1 MSNLTEQYVKDILE
15 RFHHE
20 LLEENLIK
28 TKSVQSITI
37 DDNTVKV
44 AIRLGFPCAGAQN
57 EIIESLRSTLEASE
71 DISTVDIELSWKVS
85 AHKVEVE
92 APPIEGI
99 KNIIAVASG
108 KGGVGKSTTAVNLAL
123 ALKAEGSTVGVLD
136 ADIYGPSQPTML
148 GVKGEHPTSHDQQ
161 TFEPVKAHGMNVM
174 SIGFLVE
181 EDTATIW
188 RGPMVSNA
196 LQQLLSQTNWGGLDY
211 LVIDLPPGTGDIQL
225 TLAQKVPVTAALI
238 VTTPQDIALIDA
250 KKAVS
255 MFNKVN
261 IPSLGVVENMATH
274 ICSQCGHTEAIFGE
288 GGGSILADQY
298 GVPLLGS
305 LPLEMGIREQT
316 DSGSPTVA
324 SEPEGQVAGI
334 YRDIARKFAARMA
347 VIPKDFRGDSA
358 PIMFR
363 EA

>member
-1 MSNLTEQYVKDILE
+1 MSNPTEQTVKDILE

-20 LLEENLIK
+20 LFEENLIK
-28 TKSVQSITI
+28 TKSVQSIEI
-37 DDNTVKV
+37 EGGAVKV
-44 AIRLGFPCAGAQN
+44 TIRLGFPCAGVKDD
-57 EIIESLRSTLEASE
+57 IISALRETLEAAS
-71 DISTVDIELSWKVS
+71 DIDLAEIDLSWKIS
-85 AHKVEVE
+85 AHKNE
-92 APPIEGI
+92 ADITPIEGI

-123 ALKAEGSTVGVLD
+123 ALKAEGANVGILD

-148 GVKGEHPTSHDQQ
+148 GVKGEHPDSKDNKS
-161 TFEPVKAHGMNVM
+161 FEPVPAHGMNTM
-174 SIGFLVE
+174 SIGYLVE

-196 LQQLLSQTNWGGLDY
+196 LQQLLSETNWGGLDY

-255 MFNKVN
+255 MFNKVK

-274 ICSQCGHTEAIFGE
+274 ICSKCGHNEAIFGE
-288 GGGSILADQY
+288 GGGNQLAEQY

-305 LPLEMGIREQT
+305 LPLQMSIREQT
-316 DSGSPTVA
+316 DSGNPTVA
-324 SEPEGQVAGI
+324 QDPDSQVSGI
-334 YRDIARKFAARMA
+334 YRNIARKLASRIA
-347 VIPKDFRGDSA
+347 VLPKDFRGDSA